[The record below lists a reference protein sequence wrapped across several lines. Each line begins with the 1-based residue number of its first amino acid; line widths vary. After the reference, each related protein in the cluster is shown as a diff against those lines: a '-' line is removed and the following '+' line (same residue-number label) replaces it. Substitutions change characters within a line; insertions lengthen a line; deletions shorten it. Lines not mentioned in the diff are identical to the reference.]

1 MGKTDIPGH
10 LSTHGTIPRLRQ
22 EDRRARPTRF
32 YDSIQGYHRRR
43 AGRRRSEKN
52 AAYVDHYGLG
62 DLLLVVGI
70 LTLNIADA
78 FFTLQWVG
86 RGGSEGNPL
95 MKWVLE
101 NGGTEAFVIQK
112 CLLVGFWLLLL
123 VVHKNFRIARIGLWT
138 LLVLYSTLL
147 LYHLFLYFFGVPI
160 LPVSA

>member
-32 YDSIQGYHRRR
+32 YDSIQGYHRRK
-43 AGRRRSEKN
+43 AGRRRSENN
-52 AAYVDHYGLG
+52 ATYVDYYGLG

-101 NGGTEAFVIQK
+101 NGGTEAFAPFDRGRFCAEI
-112 CLLVGFWLLLL
+112 
-123 VVHKNFRIARIGLWT
+123 R
-138 LLVLYSTLL
+138 
-147 LYHLFLYFFGVPI
+147 
-160 LPVSA
+160 